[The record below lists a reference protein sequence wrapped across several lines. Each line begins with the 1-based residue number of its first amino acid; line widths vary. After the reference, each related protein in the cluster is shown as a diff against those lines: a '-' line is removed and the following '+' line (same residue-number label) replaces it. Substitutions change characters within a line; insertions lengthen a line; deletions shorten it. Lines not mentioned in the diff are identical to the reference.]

1 MEEDRIEKHL
11 TSYHLGTFTTNINI
25 PIKNTNLLKYKIPKN
40 KIKNQ
45 NPFYQSSFNLW
56 HTLNP
61 IITPYSKPNFLE
73 DFVFYNPSLLD
84 EENNP
89 FTPAN
94 INHYKTFVLTDGIPH
109 QIKHFPVKRRRY
121 KKEVFFLNQ
130 KITNAINKLPT
141 NVGEE
146 QFLTLTLNNKQLKAK
161 DIISKMLYQN
171 IAILNNTVQKTWEE
185 KWSQTLNHPE
195 WSATFQTLHSSIA
208 TYKTQST
215 VWQQITGAYH
225 SQHQQNIQSKQS
237 FKPTPQNPTFTP
249 NNCKYCKQPLQ
260 NKHHFHQCKVI
271 QNVYDH
277 FLPTLNA
284 IYNTPLTIEEKVLGL
299 NNTNKNKAIGLRN
312 FLTYTIRYI
321 THKTRFCDFG
331 TPAVSTNILIKS
343 AKNTIRKQL
352 IYFHEVAISK
362 GPQGIKTF
370 IKTFLIN
377 NILGNRK
384 QKSLNITI

>member
-1 MEEDRIEKHL
+1 MEDDRIEKHL
-11 TSYHLGTFTTNINI
+11 TSYHLGTFSTNINI
-25 PIKNTNLLKYKIPKN
+25 PIQNTNLLKYKIPTN

-61 IITPYSKPNFLE
+61 LTTPYSKPNNLE
-73 DFVFYNPSLLD
+73 DLVFYNPSLLD
-84 EENNP
+84 EENKP

-94 INHYKTFVLTDGIPH
+94 INHYKTFILTDGIPH

-161 DIISKMLYQN
+161 DITSKMLYQN

-185 KWSQTLNHPE
+185 IWSQTLNHPE

-225 SQHQQNIQSKQS
+225 S
-237 FKPTPQNPTFTP
+237 
-249 NNCKYCKQPLQ
+249 
-260 NKHHFHQCKVI
+260 KH
-271 QNVYDH
+271 
-277 FLPTLNA
+277 
-284 IYNTPLTIEEKVLGL
+284 
-299 NNTNKNKAIGLRN
+299 
-312 FLTYTIRYI
+312 
-321 THKTRFCDFG
+321 
-331 TPAVSTNILIKS
+331 
-343 AKNTIRKQL
+343 
-352 IYFHEVAISK
+352 
-362 GPQGIKTF
+362 
-370 IKTFLIN
+370 
-377 NILGNRK
+377 
-384 QKSLNITI
+384 